1 MAFTA
6 AAITAATNV
15 FQKTIDDQFLKTIH
29 VGPLVAADLGSNV
42 GYILAVLPE
51 DCDVVQITFRVR
63 DEFASG
69 ETFQFVAAASGTA
82 IGSGSAITAAQ
93 DGDGGTVDT
102 TYIVPLTGNNTK
114 LAAGTAIGVLMT
126 GSASLA
132 VGFCVQITYR
142 PRPFRRADGS
152 AAGDGLGNY
161 LQG

>member
-6 AAITAATNV
+6 AAITPATNI
-15 FQKTIDDQFLKTIH
+15 FQGTINDQFLKTIH
-29 VGPLVAADLGSNV
+29 VGPLVAADIAGDTSHV
-42 GYILAVLPE
+42 LAVLPQ
-51 DCDVVQITFRVR
+51 DCDIVQLTFRMKT
-63 DEFASG
+63 ESAAS
-69 ETFQFVAAASGTA
+69 ETFQFVVAASGTA
-82 IGSGSAITAAQ
+82 ITSGSAITAAQ

-114 LAAGTAIGVLMT
+114 LAAGTAVGVATT
-126 GSASLA
+126 GAITLVA
-132 VGFCVQITYR
+132 NLCVQITYR